1 MEHYEIT
8 GPIGPV
14 KLEVVKTLIYKLKR
28 AGKSVFCRLPV
39 DWWHLNLG
47 VDSVQACD
55 VIVEAACGLLEPLAI
70 WHAPDIM
77 HPEHRKIPL
86 HTIMPRHLLREL
98 YEAHGTDSGLP
109 KMRASNGR
117 KEYVKPVGWRPRT
130 EEIKDEYK
138 RLGGGTWL
146 NAVLQ
151 KNIEDQPHAAVNLLG
166 CKTY

>member
-14 KLEVVKTLIYKLKR
+14 KLEVVKALIYKLQKQ
-28 AGKSVFCRLPV
+28 GLTVSVNEPWAWRNQFPGTSPKHHYPV
-39 DWWHLNLG
+39 
-47 VDSVQACD
+47 D
-55 VIVEAACGLLEPLAI
+55 VIVHAAIGLSEPLAI
-70 WHAPDIM
+70 WHTPDM
-77 HPEHRKIPL
+77 RQEYRKIPL

-130 EEIKDEYK
+130 EEIKAEYK

-151 KNIEDQPHAAVNLLG
+151 KNIEDQTN
-166 CKTY
+166 T